1 MLPRLKFKRRKG
13 KEMNI
18 RLNAL
23 WLSASLAL
31 GVFITKPVMADDWNK
46 RIEFQFSAP
55 VEIPGKVLTPG
66 KYVFQLA
73 DSQSDRSIVEVFSQD
88 SNGKESLVTTIF
100 AVPDY
105 IENVPDKPVI
115 HFEERRSGTPEA
127 IHSWFYPGEHTGW
140 EFVYPK
146 ANGLEAS
153 ADAAPAP
160 TPAAVAAAPAPVTP
174 AAEPAP
180 VATAAAPSEPP
191 ALQSHK
197 EVPGPQVAAV
207 REEILVAQNNTSPQ
221 SAVNTDSQNNTGQ
234 TLPQTGGYSD
244 LALMTGLAMLG
255 GGIAAV
261 FASRHKS
268 PSLN

>member
-1 MLPRLKFKRRKG
+1 MPPRLKFKRRKG

-105 IENVPDKPVI
+105 IENIPDKATI
-115 HFEERRSGTPEA
+115 HFEERRSGAPEA

-146 ANGLEAS
+146 ANGLEANAPTTPVS
-153 ADAAPAP
+153 TPVAVAAVPAP
-160 TPAAVAAAPAPVTP
+160 VTAAAAPAL
-174 AAEPAP
+174 
-180 VATAAAPSEPP
+180 VATAPAPSEPP
-191 ALQSHK
+191 ALQNQK
-197 EVPGPQVAAV
+197 EVPARQAATV
-207 REEILVAQNNTSPQ
+207 REEILIAQNATPPQ
-221 SAVNTDSQNNTGQ
+221 PAVDTDSRNNIGQ
-234 TLPQTGGYSD
+234 SLPQTGGYSD
-244 LALMTGLAMLG
+244 LALITGLAMLV